1 VTIDDSVNPNSP
13 GGAAVTGG
21 QCLIHEVSGSG
32 NDTLLQEF
40 PAIFVAG
47 SNNPFVGTSIQANDP
62 IITSDSVVS
71 IPLYDGLTVP
81 LNGAS
86 VTVIGYLQVFITNV
100 DNTGIRATVLNV
112 SGCGNAPAPGP
123 AVQGAATS
131 VPVRL
136 IQGP

>member
-1 VTIDDSVNPNSP
+1 LIHQSP
-13 GGAAVTGG
+13 GTG
-21 QCLIHEVSGSG
+21 Q
-32 NDTLLQEF
+32 DTLVQEF
-40 PAIFVAG
+40 PAIFLAG
-47 SNNPFVGTSIQANDP
+47 PNNPFVGSSIQANDL
-62 IITSDSVVS
+62 ILTSDSVIT

-81 LNGAS
+81 PTTGSA
-86 VTVIGYLQVFITNV
+86 VTIIGYLQVFIKQLNPDGSMMV
-100 DNTGIRATVLNV
+100 TVLNV